1 MIQHI
6 LVVEDDATHA
16 ELIHRAF
23 ADDSEKFTVEIV
35 NTLTD
40 ARQRIESGTPE
51 LALVDIV
58 LPDGKGIDLL
68 TEQEDEVAFPIVVMT
83 SHGDEQMA
91 VDAMKGG
98 ALDYIVKTPA
108 TLIDLPHIAARALR
122 EWQHIVARR
131 HAEAQFRRSNAEL
144 RAFVETAAQGVV
156 AMDRAGTILLV
167 NHQLEIQFGYHRD
180 DLIDKPFA
188 LLAPKAAQAI
198 QHMSPSTEV
207 DTYAPG
213 KEYVGLR
220 QDGSKFPIE
229 VAISFSETEGNTRV
243 LALITDITE
252 RKRQEE
258 EALAFQRMQLELE
271 REREL
276 NQHKNH
282 FLSMISHEF
291 RTPLAIILS
300 SSDILR
306 KYGERL
312 SPDGR
317 EDHFS
322 KITRGV
328 RRLEEM
334 INDILLL
341 SRVDMRRIEC
351 NPQWHNLMHFC
362 SNLVDEVSRAT
373 QTERIELKPETER
386 DTAYF
391 DALLLEHILVNLLT
405 NAVKYSPDEG
415 IVVLSIANNEHE
427 CIFVVSD
434 QGIGIPDEDQSRIFE
449 PFHRASNSEMM
460 NGTGLGLAIVKEFTY
475 LHNGTVSVQSRLGQG
490 TSFTVTIPQPGSDDA

>member
-1 MIQHI
+1 MMKNI
-6 LVVEDDATHA
+6 LVVEDNATHA
-16 ELIHRAF
+16 ELIYRAF
-23 ADDSEKFTVEIV
+23 SDDSERFAVEIV
-35 NTLTD
+35 DTLSD
-40 ARQRIESGTPE
+40 AHERIKAESPA

-68 TEQEDEVAFPIVVMT
+68 KECKQECSFPIVVMT
-83 SHGDEQMA
+83 SHGDEQVA
-91 VDAMKGG
+91 VDAMKAG

-108 TLIDLPHIAARALR
+108 TLIDLPHITERALR
-122 EWQHIVARR
+122 EWQHILARR

-156 AMDRAGTILLV
+156 AMDRSGTILLV
-167 NHQLEIQFGYHRD
+167 NHQLEVLFGYHRD
-180 DLIDKPFA
+180 DLLDQPFA
-188 LLAPKAAQAI
+188 MLAPGAAQALE
-198 QHMSPSTEV
+198 HMPAQTEI
-207 DTYAPG
+207 DTYVPG
-213 KEYVGLR
+213 KEYVGYR
-220 QDGSKFPIE
+220 QDGSQFPIE

-312 SPDGR
+312 TADRR
-317 EDHFS
+317 EEHFA

-351 NPQWHNLMHFC
+351 NPQWHNLKHFC
-362 SNLVDEVSRAT
+362 QNIVEEVNKAVEARRIDLNL
-373 QTERIELKPETER
+373 ETER
-386 DTAYF
+386 ETAYF
-391 DALLLEHILVNLLT
+391 DALMLEHILVNLLT
-405 NAVKYSPDEG
+405 NALKYSPEDGTVTLAIINDET
-415 IVVLSIANNEHE
+415 E
-427 CIFVVSD
+427 CTFVISD
-434 QGIGIPDEDQSRIFE
+434 DGIGIPDEDQTHIFE
-449 PFHRASNSEMM
+449 PFHRASNSETI

-475 LHNGTVSVQSRLGQG
+475 LHNGTVSVNSQLGRG
-490 TSFTVTIPQPGSDDA
+490 TSFTVKIPQPGGDAA